1 MWARVTVEDSVE
13 SLKVGLKDFENF
25 ETKVFGCKFHEK
37 PFGENIN
44 PGRGSAEEDNVSQEA
59 FD

>member
-44 PGRGSAEEDNVSQEA
+44 PGRGSAEEDNVS
-59 FD
+59 